1 MSNLPQKPVFNGTPQ
16 NEELSIKDSIN
27 KLPIFA
33 IMAADK
39 IVSLLENEEITEV
52 IINGPNQALFR
63 KNGERFFLNGIDFQD
78 IDTYHMFINNVILPM
93 TNTAD
98 RIGETSYLIEGQMEL
113 SDPEDPNNVIYARV
127 HIVAPP
133 AVESAKVTIAKKARY
148 QFTISDLAGKNDL
161 PYAMENFLK
170 VISKA
175 RVTTVISGLS
185 GSGKTTLLEAMSFEF
200 DSSDRVIVV
209 EEIPELRLPLEDV
222 VYLQAKA
229 PRPGQNQKS
238 VVTVEWL
245 ASQANRMR
253 PDRIIVGECRS
264 SEMSEFIS
272 AANSGADGSLTTIH
286 ASSPRQAIDKIVSLV
301 LKDDASKSEA
311 SVLRDI
317 ASTVQIIIQTHLIDG
332 KHIISKIEEVSNTI
346 RKDGGSIATTTLFEY
361 IRGNA
366 SEDGYY
372 EIKNRPSEQLIE
384 YIASRGVPVSDIWK
398 S

>member
-1 MSNLPQKPVFNGTPQ
+1 MSNLPQKPVFNGVLV
-16 NEELSIKDSIN
+16 NEEATIKDNIN

-39 IVSLLENEEITEV
+39 IVSLLENEDITEV

-78 IDTYHMFINNVILPM
+78 IETYHLFINSVILPM

-148 QFTISDLAGKNDL
+148 QFTISDLASKNNL
-161 PYAMENFLK
+161 PYGMENFLK

-332 KHIISKIEEVSNTI
+332 KHVISKVEEVSNTI
-346 RKDGGSIATTTLFEY
+346 RKDGGGIATTTLFEY
-361 IRGNA
+361 VRGNA
-366 SEDGYY
+366 ADEGYY

-398 S
+398 N